1 MEKSVP
7 KLDVD
12 SIQPYLRNMNVF
24 FEGIE
29 GGFLDR
35 AAKKLAAVSSRLL
48 NKRCAPV
55 FSERILETP
64 LVFQQIPRDPLN
76 ILDFGCAESLQPMQ
90 LCALGHTVT
99 GLDFR
104 PYPFA
109 HKNFRFVQADIL
121 EWEPI
126 PETFDMAISISVVE
140 HVGLGAYGDPA
151 REGGDKVAV
160 DKLRGSLKTGGAL
173 LLTVPAGK
181 KCVRRGMRIYD
192 HQAIESL
199 VPNIEQARYFR
210 KAGRF
215 ADWEEVSESEIG
227 SLTYEDYEAVAP
239 AQGLAFIIS
248 RKT

>member
-1 MEKSVP
+1 MEKNRL
-7 KLDVD
+7 KLDID
-12 SIQPYLRNMNVF
+12 SVKPYLRNMNVF

-35 AAKKLAAVSSRLL
+35 AAKKLAAVSSKLL
-48 NKRCAPV
+48 RERCAPV
-55 FSERILETP
+55 FSERIIETP
-64 LVFQQIPRDPLN
+64 LVFQQVPRGPLN

-104 PYPFA
+104 PYPFT

-121 EWEPI
+121 DWKPS
-126 PETFDMAISISVVE
+126 PETFDIAVSVSTVE

-151 REGGDKVAV
+151 REGGDKIAV
-160 DKLRGSLKTGGAL
+160 GKLRDSLKTGGTM

-192 HQAIESL
+192 HHAVESL
-199 VPNIEQARYFR
+199 VPDIEQVRYFR

-215 ADWEEVSESEIG
+215 SDWEEVTESEIG

-239 AQGLAFIIS
+239 AQGLAFIVS